1 MSKKANRA
9 RWLLWIAGAASII
22 AGFLAFVLYLG
33 NESLTFIGFAG
44 LVGMGGGGYLVYRGF
59 SQGAAEVI
67 NTERHIA
74 TKQVNS
80 LDIYEHECLFEQVEN
95 PLGQP
100 KRCKN
105 DGKYYYV
112 HIEEPKNDHAL
123 KPFELPDFQYY
134 DPENFGQRVLTLPAH
149 RQLFKR
155 KVKMGQIV
163 SGVILGVLIG
173 VEVIIMVAM
182 GG

>member
-1 MSKKANRA
+1 MIFS
-9 RWLLWIAGAASII
+9 GD
-22 AGFLAFVLYLG
+22 
-33 NESLTFIGFAG
+33 G
-44 LVGMGGGGYLVYRGF
+44 LVVHLMENCSTNRIEIYGLQGLPVYLVGF

-155 KVKMGQIV
+155 KVKMGQII